1 MIPEPFVGAVKT
13 APVVVLQ
20 LNPGF
25 GPKDA
30 ASHADPEFRTRLVQN
45 ARTPNG
51 SAGYT
56 FPGSTPTS
64 KIGKPHEYFDLTSTS
79 STITTRGIIKARRI
93 CCCSQPATSYLS
105 PSARC
110 APVNGLA
117 GCYVSTIGK
126 PHEYF
131 DLTGKSRCCRD

>member
-1 MIPEPFVGAVKT
+1 MVG
-13 APVVVLQ
+13 L
-20 LNPGF
+20 
-25 GPKDA
+25 
-30 ASHADPEFRTRLVQN
+30 RLGLPSKKAEHCGGLLTMATMSVSSCRLSSGQN
-45 ARTPNG
+45 TQTPSG
-51 SAGYT
+51 SAVCT
-56 FPGSTPTS
+56 
-64 KIGKPHEYFDLTSTS
+64 
-79 STITTRGIIKARRI
+79 STITTRGIIQARRI

-131 DLTGKSRCCRD
+131 DLTGTGKKSLLQKWAETTLRHKDAGTLARTVLKTT